1 MPKKIQVENQI
12 IEFPDDMPDNEIEAV
27 IKKEFYTQQPAVAP
41 TPAPAMSE
49 QPAQIAPMQPQN
61 KIGQLEAFKDPSRM
75 SQLEA
80 FATTATNL
88 PFMSKAKAIT
98 AALSAK
104 AKGGDESIGQFYDE
118 ALSNE
123 LANLKQARQ
132 QYPKTAFAG
141 QLLADVTAGGTV
153 GKLLKLSGTTAKSAL
168 ALGGITGG
176 LTSAGETP
184 DLQSQ
189 QGLYDALSGAGYG
202 AVGGLAGQQVGKAIG
217 KSVPAVR
224 SVVERLKKS
233 TPESVLAKTITPEE
247 AGQQARKLSSRI
259 EEGRITTLPELQDE
273 NILGL
278 TRILAKTQGSNK
290 IINNYI
296 NNKTASSAKR
306 VGDLINKNVSA
317 EGYFDTLDTTIARR
331 KELTSPLYKQAEIE
345 GQKNLDKMLKVKK
358 VNVVKPLLDENGI
371 QRRDPGTGAYLTQT
385 VKENAPPKILYDN
398 PNITKYVNMA
408 KNEPLFVDPRLS
420 NNSFVVLKGAKQMI
434 DQDINAAINAGN
446 FTTSGTLK
454 AVKRQILDILEK
466 ASPTYKEANRIFAGE
481 SALKNAQEDG
491 LKFNQYRNGEEVKRA
506 FSQLT
511 DGEKETFKIGVKDY
525 LMDKVAKAS
534 DRNPAKTIFGSQLE
548 RDKLKAVFNN
558 PKEFTNFTKRLNDEI
573 RVFDVKQR
581 IVGGSRT
588 DFNLE
593 EQGQLLDKVA
603 KGALNFKTLGVGNVI
618 LTVTDA
624 IKRRYYGLN
633 EKTANQLAKIM
644 IDPQKSVDILNKIVK
659 NAKTAQEKTLI
670 QKFTEDLSTRN
681 FTSSPSATLGRA
693 MVTEQQQTE
702 GQNAF

>member
-153 GKLLKLSGTTAKSAL
+153 GKLLGLSGTTAKSAL

-233 TPESVLAKTITPEE
+233 TPESVLAKTITPKE

-317 EGYFDTLDTTIARR
+317 ESYFDALDTTIARR
-331 KELTSPLYKQAEIE
+331 KELSTPLYEQARKEGNDALKQAMSMPTK
-345 GQKNLDKMLKVKK
+345 GDVKV
-358 VNVVKPLLDENGI
+358 G
-371 QRRDPGTGAYLTQT
+371 
-385 VKENAPPKILYDN
+385 
-398 PNITKYVNMA
+398 
-408 KNEPLFVDPRLS
+408 RLRELI
-420 NNSFVVLKGAKQMI
+420 NDDRIKGAIQTARKDYGI
-434 DQDINAAINAGN
+434 NKDIPDISIENLHGARQVVDDIIGNAKRTGENNKARSYIELKNKINN
-446 FTTSGTLK
+446 
-454 AVKRQILDILEK
+454 VIYD
-466 ASPTYKEANRIFAGE
+466 ASPTMKEADKTFSGY
-481 SALKNAQEDG
+481 SALKNAQEEG

-506 FSQLT
+506 FTQLT

-525 LMDKVAKAS
+525 LMDKVAKSS
-534 DRNPAKTIFGSQLE
+534 DRNPAKAIFGSQLE

>member
-1 MPKKIQVENQI
+1 MPKRIEVENQV

-27 IKKEFYTQQPAVAP
+27 IKKEFYTQAPAVAP
-41 TPAPAMSE
+41 APTMSE
-49 QPAQIAPMQPQN
+49 QPAQTAPMQPQN
-61 KIGQLEAFKDPSRM
+61 KM

-80 FATTATNL
+80 FTTTATNL
-88 PFMSKAKAIT
+88 PFMSKGKAIT
-98 AALSAK
+98 AALGAK
-104 AKGGDESIGQFYDE
+104 AMGGDESIGQFYDE
-118 ALSNE
+118 ALKNE

-141 QLLADVTAGGTV
+141 QLLADVSAGGTI
-153 GKLLKLSGTTAKSAL
+153 GKLLGLSGTTAKSAL

-217 KSVPAVR
+217 QSVPAVR
-224 SVVERLKKS
+224 SVVGRLKKS

-331 KELTSPLYKQAEIE
+331 KELSAPLYEQAYKEGNDALKQATS
-345 GQKNLDKMLKVKK
+345 MLTKGDVKVGR
-358 VNVVKPLLDENGI
+358 L
-371 QRRDPGTGAYLTQT
+371 
-385 VKENAPPKILYDN
+385 KELINDDRI
-398 PNITKYVNMA
+398 
-408 KNEPLFVDPRLS
+408 
-420 NNSFVVLKGAKQMI
+420 KGAIQTARKDYGI
-434 DQDINAAINAGN
+434 NKDIPDISIENLHGARQVVDDIIGSAKRAGENNKARSYIELKNKINN
-446 FTTSGTLK
+446 VIYDVSPTLK
-454 AVKRQILDILEK
+454 
-466 ASPTYKEANRIFAGE
+466 EADKTFAGY
-481 SALKNAQEDG
+481 SALKNAQEEG
-491 LKFNQYRNGEEVKRA
+491 LKFNQYRNSEEVKRA
-506 FSQLT
+506 FTQLT

-525 LMDKVAKAS
+525 LMDKVAKSS
-534 DRNPAKTIFGSQLE
+534 DRNPAKAIFGSQLE

-558 PKEFTNFTKRLNDEI
+558 PKEFTNFAKRLNDEI

-603 KGALNFKTLGVGNVI
+603 KGALNIKTFGVGNI
-618 LTVTDA
+618 LLATTDA

-633 EKTANQLAKIM
+633 EKTANELAKIM
-644 IDPQKSVDILNKIVK
+644 IDPQKSVDILNQIIK

-670 QKFTEDLSTRN
+670 QKFTEDLSRRN

-702 GQNAF
+702 EQNAF

>member
-1 MPKKIQVENQI
+1 MPKRIEVENQI
-12 IEFPDDMPDNEIEAV
+12 IEFPDNMPDNEIEAV

-41 TPAPAMSE
+41 AMSE
-49 QPAQIAPMQPQN
+49 QPAKIAPMQPQN
-61 KIGQLEAFKDPSRM
+61 KIGLLEAFKDPSRM
-75 SQLEA
+75 NQLEA

-88 PFMSKAKAIT
+88 PFMSKGKAIAAALGAKAR
-98 AALSAK
+98 
-104 AKGGDESIGQFYDE
+104 GGDESIAQFYNE
-118 ALSNE
+118 ALNNE
-123 LANLKQARQ
+123 LTNLKQARQ

-141 QLLADVTAGGTV
+141 QLLADVATGGSA
-153 GKLLKLSGTTAKSAL
+153 GKLLKLSGTTVKSAL

-189 QGLYDALSGAGYG
+189 QGLYDTLSGAGYG

-224 SVVERLKKS
+224 SVVEKFKKS

-247 AGQQARKLSSRI
+247 AGQQAKKLSSRI

-317 EGYFDTLDTTIARR
+317 EGYFDALDATIARR
-331 KELTSPLYKQAEIE
+331 KELSTPLYDQAYKEGNDALKQAMSMPTK
-345 GQKNLDKMLKVKK
+345 GDVKV
-358 VNVVKPLLDENGI
+358 G
-371 QRRDPGTGAYLTQT
+371 
-385 VKENAPPKILYDN
+385 
-398 PNITKYVNMA
+398 
-408 KNEPLFVDPRLS
+408 RLRELI
-420 NNSFVVLKGAKQMI
+420 NDDRIKGAIQTARKDYGI
-434 DQDINAAINAGN
+434 NKDIPDISIENLHGARQVVDDIIGNAKRAGENNKARSYIELKNKINN
-446 FTTSGTLK
+446 
-454 AVKRQILDILEK
+454 VIYDV
-466 ASPTYKEANRIFAGE
+466 SPTMKQADKTFAGY

-506 FSQLT
+506 FTQLT
-511 DGEKETFKIGVKDY
+511 NGEKETFKIGVKDY
-525 LMDKVAKAS
+525 LMDKVAKSS
-534 DRNPAKTIFGSQLE
+534 DRNPAKAIFGSQLE
-548 RDKLKAVFNN
+548 REKLKAVFNN

-603 KGALNFKTLGVGNVI
+603 KGALNFKTLGVGNI
-618 LTVTDA
+618 LLATTDA

-633 EKTANQLAKIM
+633 EKTANELAKIM
-644 IDPQKSVDILNKIVK
+644 IDPQKSVDILNQIVK

-670 QKFTEDLSTRN
+670 QKFTEDLSRRN

-702 GQNAF
+702 EQNAF